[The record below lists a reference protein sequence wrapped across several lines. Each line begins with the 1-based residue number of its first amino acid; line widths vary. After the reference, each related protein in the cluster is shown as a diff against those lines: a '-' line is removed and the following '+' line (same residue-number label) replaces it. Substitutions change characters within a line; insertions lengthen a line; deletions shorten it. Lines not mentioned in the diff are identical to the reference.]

1 MVRFV
6 KRRRL
11 LIALL
16 VISTLVAAIAAK
28 LNTSGNLVV
37 AGATTHVLVDDPDVS
52 IVDRTALPQDLR
64 TLQARAELYGRL
76 MTTPPVLDAIA
87 KRARIPVNQIS
98 GVADITANVPIQF
111 SEAGSEEHASQL
123 VASNATYR
131 LELQADPNE
140 PILSIYANA
149 PSLAQALRLANS
161 APVGLDDYLRAL
173 AARQGFPQHE
183 LPKLRQL
190 GSARGGI
197 TNSSARIEIAGMTFI
212 TAFALAFIG
221 LFLLIQ
227 RPWRRREAQDQ
238 RGRPAQRSRLTERAA
253 EDWPRTTRVLPWSI
267 AGLIAMFW
275 LTPFDQLQLAG
286 GGTPFNITL
295 DRVVLPIV
303 AVIWLIA
310 VTVKAGPGATPRLR
324 ITRVHVAMGA
334 YLACAFLSVVLDA
347 HYLNHTGELAI
358 SVKKVPLLLSYMSV
372 FVIVAS
378 SVRRSEVPAFL
389 TYTLILA
396 VIVAIGVIYQYRSNT
411 NIFTSLA
418 GSLGPF
424 HLVNPDP
431 TNASILD
438 SLGRRWIAGPAAYG
452 VELVLMLSIALPI
465 AILGILKSKTRRQYL
480 FYGFAILVLLY
491 AMVATERKSALVAP
505 AVVFVTMAYL
515 RRRQLLTLAPLGL
528 VIVVIVIAV
537 SPASLRNVFS
547 QYTAPNASHVATV
560 DSRIANYDAVRPDLW
575 SHLLFGRGQGSY
587 APPTDRIVDS
597 DIILPLVETGVLGLI
612 ALLMIPVSVILVAR
626 KATNSPDPRLAE
638 IAVCGISAAAC
649 FIAVATLYSVM
660 SLPHGPDVFMYVV
673 GLAVA
678 ALGAEDKRLSHRDG
692 KRGAVSRLHAAR
704 ARRPVR
710 AAGGHAVPLR

>member
-1 MVRFV
+1 M
-6 KRRRL
+6 KRRRSL
-11 LIALL
+11 LALL
-16 VISTLVAAIAAK
+16 VVSTLVAAIAAK

-37 AGATTHVLVDDPDVS
+37 AGATSHVLVDDPGLS
-52 IVDRTALPQDLR
+52 IVDRTALPQDLQ

-76 MTTPPVLDAIA
+76 MTTKPVLDAIA
-87 KRARIPVNQIS
+87 KRAGIPADQIS
-98 GVADITANVPIQF
+98 GVADITGNVPIQF

-123 VASNATYR
+123 VASNAAYR
-131 LELQADPNE
+131 LELQADPSE
-140 PILSIYANA
+140 PILSVYAEA
-149 PSLAQALRLANS
+149 PSLHQALRLANS
-161 APVGLDDYLRAL
+161 APMGLHDYLRAL
-173 AARQGFPQHE
+173 AARQRFPPHE
-183 LPKLRQL
+183 LPQLRPL

-221 LFLLIQ
+221 LFLLIR
-227 RPWRRREAQDQ
+227 RPWKRREAEDQ
-238 RGRPAQRSRLTERAA
+238 TGRPAPRSRLTERAA
-253 EDWPRTTRVLPWSI
+253 GDWPRTTRVLPWSI

-275 LTPFDQLQLAG
+275 LTPFDQLQLG
-286 GGTPFNITL
+286 GASAPINITL
-295 DRVVLPIV
+295 DRVVLPII

-310 VTVKAGPGATPRLR
+310 FAAKAGPGVAPRLR
-324 ITRVHVAMGA
+324 ITPVHVAMGI
-334 YLACAFLSVVLDA
+334 YLVCAFLSVVLDA

-358 SVKKVPLLLSYMSV
+358 SVKKVPLLVSYMSV

-411 NIFTSLA
+411 DVFTSLA

-424 HLVNPDP
+424 KLVGLDP
-431 TNASILD
+431 TNASVLD
-438 SLGRRWIAGPAAYG
+438 SLGRRWIAGPADYG

-465 AILGILKSKTRRQYL
+465 AVLGILKSKTRRQYL
-480 FYGFAILVLLY
+480 LHGIAVVVLLY
-491 AMVATERKSALVAP
+491 AMFATGRKSALVAP
-505 AVVFVTMAYL
+505 AVVFLTMVYL

-528 VIVVIVIAV
+528 VIVVIAIAI

-547 QYTAPNASHVATV
+547 QYAAPNASHVATV
-560 DSRIANYDAVRPDLW
+560 DSRVANYDAVRPDLW

-597 DIILPLVETGVLGLI
+597 DIILPLVETGVLGLV
-612 ALLMIPVSVILVAR
+612 AFLMIPVSVILIAR
-626 KATNSPDPRLAE
+626 KATNNPDPKLAE
-638 IAVCGISAAAC
+638 VAVCGVSAAVC

-673 GLAVA
+673 GLVVA
-678 ALGAEDKRLSHRDG
+678 ALGAEDKALANPRG
-692 KRGAVSRLHAAR
+692 KRGEVPALHVVR
-704 ARRPVR
+704 AHRPVR
-710 AAGGHAVPLR
+710 TAREHAVPIR